1 MLSWLAVHLESGA
14 IERDLEHRSTLAL
27 AAAGHDWASVAFSG
41 RDGLLVG
48 RAADAGQR
56 DQAAAV
62 VANVWGVRIVETR
75 VALAEGSDPP
85 PPMPEPKPKSE
96 KGPAPWAKVGLP
108 VASAAKELEPH
119 RTLNDVAPS
128 AVGGPSA
135 DDVVLATGDIGG
147 SVDLPPAS
155 TVQAQDEVELPATA
169 IAAETAEA
177 KQVPPVVET
186 ATLRRRSGSPS
197 SGAQVRG
204 GRDAPADGGR
214 RRSGTRRAHSRAE
227 ACGAAGTRRDSC
239 RSELPRRPCLTTSPT
254 RRRWSPRRR
263 WRRPSRQRQSR

>member
-1 MLSWLAVHLESGA
+1 M
-14 IERDLEHRSTLAL
+14 
-27 AAAGHDWASVAFSG
+27 
-41 RDGLLVG
+41 LVG
-48 RAADAGQR
+48 RAADVGQR

-75 VALAEGSDPP
+75 VALAEGGDPP

-96 KGPAPWAKVGLP
+96 KGPAPWSKVGLP

-169 IAAETAEA
+169 IAAETAGA
-177 KQVPPVVET
+177 KQTT
-186 ATLRRRSGSPS
+186 ACGRGRIRPLPRPGSPS
-197 SGAQVRG
+197 PGAQARCR
-204 GRDAPADGGR
+204 RDAPADGGR
-214 RRSGTRRAHSRAE
+214 RRPGTCRARSRAE

-239 RSELPRRPCLTTSPT
+239 RSEPRAARA
-254 RRRWSPRRR
+254 
-263 WRRPSRQRQSR
+263 